1 MDILA
6 VVLTAAI
13 GFGIGAIW
21 YGVFSRQ
28 WVAAS
33 GVPTDA
39 RGAPIGANSP
49 VLYGAAYVCILL
61 VAGMMRHAFA
71 MSGIDTL
78 WLGVVSGLGIGLFF
92 IAPWIT
98 LNVLYAHRPKI
109 LAVIDGGYA
118 AVACAVMGGALV
130 LI

>member
-1 MDILA
+1 MDYVA
-6 VVLTAAI
+6 VIITAVI
-13 GFGIGAIW
+13 GFGIGAVW
-21 YGVFSRQ
+21 YGVFSRA

-39 RGAPIGANSP
+39 SGAPGGVNNPATYAGAF
-49 VLYGAAYVCILL
+49 VCILL

-78 WLGVVSGLGIGLFF
+78 SLGVVSGLGIGLFF

-98 LNVLYAHRPKI
+98 LNVLYSQRPRI

-118 AVACAVMGGALV
+118 AVACAVMGGV
-130 LI
+130 LMLF

>member
-33 GVPTDA
+33 SGARHYLGQPDA
-39 RGAPIGANSP
+39 ANSP